1 MSFLDNVL
9 LEKIE
14 KEKAELEMLNKRF
27 ENWLA
32 TQMANDDKTKVY
44 GR

>member
-1 MSFLDNVL
+1 MSFLDNVI

-14 KEKAELEMLNKRF
+14 SEKAELKMLNKRF

-32 TQMANDDKTKVY
+32 TQMANNEETKIY